1 VGKTLHPG
9 WDNRVALEQ
18 RRLGFFCP
26 KNVLPLKSL
35 QEKRL
40 VEILNPHVIG
50 VSPATSVT
58 EAITLM
64 QDNNISCLP
73 VLTGNR
79 PVGILTERNIVF
91 HTARRRADLA
101 DCQVRDLMSMPLVTA
116 HSDMGLYVAFNL
128 FTTHEIR
135 HLVVVN
141 DANRAVGMVTQS
153 DIVEHLGYEYFVE
166 MRKLSQIM
174 TTDILIMPKDAVVQ
188 EAVAAMA
195 ENAVSCLIIVEADRP
210 VGIVTERDIIR
221 LLVARRDMNRLRLA
235 ETMSTPV
242 LTVALD
248 TSVIKAAEFMKA
260 QETRRIVAVNQEGR
274 IQGLVT
280 QSDIVKGLESKYIES
295 LKKIVKEKD
304 LAIEETVRELAKKSV
319 YLDNILRSATD
330 IGIAAMELDGRIT
343 YYNPTAANILG
354 GPDDEFEGR
363 DVREI
368 LCQQNV
374 DLEQFNGVL
383 ASIQH
388 EKSQSFIFERQGDDG
403 EEFIEA
409 RLSGI
414 WDMGQNLTGYVL
426 ILRDITERR
435 RAEAELMRINEELKN
450 FVHVVSHDLKTPLI
464 AIQGFSGRLAKNYQE
479 KIDERGQNYL
489 EHINSSARRMELLI
503 SDLLALSKIGQV
515 VSSFQKVPVRAIVE
529 KVVPDLE
536 DRLEEKGIR
545 LHVAPHL
552 PEIQCDGE
560 RLCQVF
566 ENLLANAVKYMGNER
581 DAEIDIGCEDTGES
595 YRFYVRDNGIG
606 IDPQYHRKIFEKY
619 QRLAGT
625 GEEGTG
631 LGLAIVERIVT
642 SHGGRVWVESARGR
656 GATFYFTVPKEL

>member
-1 VGKTLHPG
+1 M
-9 WDNRVALEQ
+9 
-18 RRLGFFCP
+18 
-26 KNVLPLKSL
+26 

-40 VEILNPHVIG
+40 AEILNPRVIG
-50 VSPATSVT
+50 VSPATSVD
-58 EAITLM
+58 EAITIM
-64 QDNNISCLP
+64 QSNKISCIP
-73 VLTGNR
+73 VLEGNR

-91 HTARRRADLA
+91 QAARQRADLV
-101 DCQVRDLMSMPLVTA
+101 DCQVRDLMSTPLVTA
-116 HSDMGLYVAFNL
+116 HSDMELYAAFNL

-135 HLVVVN
+135 HLVLVDN
-141 DANRAVGMVTQS
+141 ENRAVGMVTQS

-174 TTDILIMPKDAVVQ
+174 TTDILIMRKDAAVQ

-195 ENAVSCLIIVEADRP
+195 ENAVSCLIIVEDDRP

-221 LLVARRDMNRLRLA
+221 LLVSRRDMNRLRLA

-248 TSVIKAAEFMKA
+248 TSVIMAAEFMKA
-260 QETRRIVAVNQEGR
+260 QETRRIVAVDQEGR

-304 LAIEETVRELAKKSV
+304 LAIEETLRELAKKSV
-319 YLDNILRSATD
+319 YLDNILRSAID

-343 YYNPTAANILG
+343 YFNPTAAQILG
-354 GPDDEFEGR
+354 GPADEFEGR
-363 DVREI
+363 DVRDL

-374 DLEQFNGVL
+374 DLEQFNTII
-383 ASIQH
+383 ASIPCK
-388 EKSQSFIFERQGDDG
+388 KSHAFIIERDTDSGKK
-403 EEFIEA
+403 FIKA

-414 WDMGQNLTGYVL
+414 WDMGRNLTGYVL

-464 AIQGFSGRLAKNYQE
+464 AIQGFSGRLTKNYQE
-479 KIDERGQNYL
+479 KIGKRGQNYL

-503 SDLLALSKIGQV
+503 SDRLALSKIGRV
-515 VSSFQKVPVRAIVE
+515 VSSFQQVSVRTIVE
-529 KVVPDLE
+529 KVIPELE
-536 DRLEEKGIR
+536 GRLEEKGIR
-545 LHVAPHL
+545 LHVAAHL
-552 PEIQCDGE
+552 PVIQCDGE

-566 ENLLANAVKYMGNER
+566 ENLLVNAVKYMGKEK
-581 DAEIDIGCEDTGES
+581 DAEIEIGYEDVGES
-595 YRFYVRDNGIG
+595 HQFFVRDNGIG
-606 IDPQYHRKIFEKY
+606 IDPQHHQKIFERY
-619 QRLAGT
+619 QRLAET

-656 GATFYFTVPKEL
+656 GAIFYFTVPKEL